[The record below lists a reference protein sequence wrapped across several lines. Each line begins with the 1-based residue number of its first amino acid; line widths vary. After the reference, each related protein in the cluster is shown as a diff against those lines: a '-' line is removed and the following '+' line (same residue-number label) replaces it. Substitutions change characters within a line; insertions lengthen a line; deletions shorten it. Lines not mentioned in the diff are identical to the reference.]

1 MKFYFVLVA
10 PARAANVGA
19 AARAMKTMG
28 FDAMRLVASRVHE
41 EDEANWVAHGAQE
54 ILTNAKAFDT
64 LPAAL
69 ADMDLV
75 IATTARERGRYQH
88 YLTPGQIREQIRTKP
103 TLGKVAI
110 VFGCEESGLS
120 NEQLA
125 HVDLISYLP
134 LKVSYPSLN
143 LGQAIMLY
151 AYEMSQLMDELAGDA
166 RVAATHSPVN
176 TATASPIN
184 TAALGDGAE
193 PNSGQ
198 VRVLKSKT
206 SQLLGELGVAP
217 DEKLHQWVMDRVPM
231 LAQRDLNMLHLLCK
245 DLARRF
251 EQVP

>member
-1 MKFYFVLVA
+1 MKLYFVLVA
-10 PARAANVGA
+10 PARPANVGA

-41 EDEANWVAHGAQE
+41 EEEASWVAHGAQD
-54 ILTNAKAFDT
+54 ILTQAEAFDT
-64 LPAAL
+64 LPEAL

-88 YLTPGQIREQIRTKP
+88 YLTPGEIREQIRSKP
-103 TLGKVAI
+103 SLNKVAI

-125 HVDLISYLP
+125 EVDLISYLP

-151 AYEMSQLMDELAGDA
+151 AYEMSQLMDELNADG
-166 RVAATHSPVN
+166 
-176 TATASPIN
+176 ATAV
-184 TAALGDGAE
+184 AE
-193 PNSGQ
+193 NFDNAGQ

-206 SQLLGELGVAP
+206 AELLGELGVSQ

-231 LAQRDLNMLHLLCK
+231 LPQRDLNMLHLLCK

-251 EQVP
+251 GRE

>member
-1 MKFYFVLVA
+1 MKLYFVLVA
-10 PARAANVGA
+10 PARPANVGA

-41 EDEANWVAHGAQE
+41 EEEASWVAHGAQE
-54 ILTNAKAFDT
+54 ILTQAEAFDT
-64 LPAAL
+64 LPEAL

-88 YLTPGQIREQIRTKP
+88 YLTPGEIREQIRAKP
-103 TLGKVAI
+103 SLGKVAI

-125 HVDLISYLP
+125 EVDLISYLP

-151 AYEMSQLMDELAGDA
+151 AYEMSQLMDELNADDA
-166 RVAATHSPVN
+166 AAVAENFDNA
-176 TATASPIN
+176 
-184 TAALGDGAE
+184 
-193 PNSGQ
+193 GQ

-206 SQLLGELGVAP
+206 AELLGELGVSQ

-231 LAQRDLNMLHLLCK
+231 LPQRDLNMLHLLCK

-251 EQVP
+251 GRK

>member
-1 MKFYFVLVA
+1 MKLYFVLVA
-10 PARAANVGA
+10 PARPANVGA

-41 EDEANWVAHGAQE
+41 EEEASWVAHGAQE
-54 ILTNAKAFDT
+54 ILTQAEAFDT
-64 LPAAL
+64 MPEAL

-88 YLTPGQIREQIRTKP
+88 YLTPGEIREQIRAKP
-103 TLGKVAI
+103 SLGKVAI

-125 HVDLISYLP
+125 EVDLISYLP

-151 AYEMSQLMDELAGDA
+151 AYEMSQLVDELNA
-166 RVAATHSPVN
+166 
-176 TATASPIN
+176 
-184 TAALGDGAE
+184 DGAAAVAE
-193 PNSGQ
+193 NFDNAGQ

-206 SQLLGELGVAP
+206 AELLDELGVSQG
-217 DEKLHQWVMDRVPM
+217 EKLHQWVMDRVPM
-231 LAQRDLNMLHLLCK
+231 LPQRDLNMLHLLCK

-251 EQVP
+251 GRE

>member
-1 MKFYFVLVA
+1 MKLYFVLVA
-10 PARAANVGA
+10 PARPANVGA

-41 EDEANWVAHGAQE
+41 EEEASWVAHGAQE
-54 ILTNAKAFDT
+54 ILTQAEAFET
-64 LPAAL
+64 LPEAL

-88 YLTPGQIREQIRTKP
+88 YLTPGEIREQIRSKP
-103 TLGKVAI
+103 SLDKVAI

-125 HVDLISYLP
+125 EVDLISYLP

-151 AYEMSQLMDELAGDA
+151 AYELSQLMDELKA
-166 RVAATHSPVN
+166 
-176 TATASPIN
+176 
-184 TAALGDGAE
+184 DGAAAVAE
-193 PNSGQ
+193 NFDNAGQ

-206 SQLLGELGVAP
+206 AELLGELGVSQ

-231 LAQRDLNMLHLLCK
+231 LPQRDLNMLHLLCK

-251 EQVP
+251 GRE

>member
-1 MKFYFVLVA
+1 MKLYFVLVA
-10 PARAANVGA
+10 PARPANVGA

-41 EDEANWVAHGAQE
+41 EEEASWVAHGAQE
-54 ILTNAKAFDT
+54 ILTQAEAFDT
-64 LPAAL
+64 LPEAL

-88 YLTPGQIREQIRTKP
+88 YLTPGEIREQIRAKP
-103 TLGKVAI
+103 SLNKVAI

-125 HVDLISYLP
+125 EVDLISYLP

-151 AYEMSQLMDELAGDA
+151 AYEMSQLMDELNADGGA
-166 RVAATHSPVN
+166 AVAENFDNA
-176 TATASPIN
+176 
-184 TAALGDGAE
+184 
-193 PNSGQ
+193 GQ

-206 SQLLGELGVAP
+206 AELLGEIGVSQ

-231 LAQRDLNMLHLLCK
+231 LPQRDLNMLHLLCK
-245 DLARRF
+245 DLARKLGK
-251 EQVP
+251 EV

>member
-1 MKFYFVLVA
+1 MKLYFVLVA
-10 PARAANVGA
+10 PARPANVGA

-41 EDEANWVAHGAQE
+41 EEEASWVAHGAQE
-54 ILTNAKAFDT
+54 ILTQAEAFDT
-64 LPAAL
+64 LPEAL

-88 YLTPGQIREQIRTKP
+88 YLTPGEIREQIRSKP
-103 TLGKVAI
+103 SLNKVAI

-125 HVDLISYLP
+125 EVDLISYLP

-151 AYEMSQLMDELAGDA
+151 AYEMSQLMDELNADG
-166 RVAATHSPVN
+166 
-176 TATASPIN
+176 ATAV
-184 TAALGDGAE
+184 AE
-193 PNSGQ
+193 NVDNAGQ

-206 SQLLGELGVAP
+206 AELLGELGVSQ

-231 LAQRDLNMLHLLCK
+231 LPQRDLNMLHLLCK
-245 DLARRF
+245 DLARKLGK
-251 EQVP
+251 EV

>member
-1 MKFYFVLVA
+1 MKLYFVLVA
-10 PARAANVGA
+10 PARPANVGA

-41 EDEANWVAHGAQE
+41 EEEASWVAHGAQE
-54 ILTNAKAFDT
+54 ILTQAEAFDT
-64 LPAAL
+64 LSEAL

-88 YLTPGQIREQIRTKP
+88 YLTPGEIREQIRSKP
-103 TLGKVAI
+103 SLNKVAI

-125 HVDLISYLP
+125 EVDLISYLP

-151 AYEMSQLMDELAGDA
+151 AYEMSQLMDELNA
-166 RVAATHSPVN
+166 
-176 TATASPIN
+176 
-184 TAALGDGAE
+184 DGAAAVAE
-193 PNSGQ
+193 NFDNAGQ

-206 SQLLGELGVAP
+206 AELLGELGVSQ

-231 LAQRDLNMLHLLCK
+231 LPQRDLNMLHLLCK

-251 EQVP
+251 GRE

>member
-1 MKFYFVLVA
+1 MKLYFVLVA
-10 PARAANVGA
+10 PARPANVGA

-41 EDEANWVAHGAQE
+41 EEEASWVAHGAQE
-54 ILTNAKAFDT
+54 ILTQAEAFDT
-64 LPAAL
+64 LPEAL

-75 IATTARERGRYQH
+75 IATTARERGRYHH
-88 YLTPGQIREQIRTKP
+88 YLTPGEIREQIRSKP
-103 TLGKVAI
+103 SLNKVAI

-125 HVDLISYLP
+125 EVDLISYLP

-151 AYEMSQLMDELAGDA
+151 AYEMSQLMDELNADGGA
-166 RVAATHSPVN
+166 AVAENFDNA
-176 TATASPIN
+176 
-184 TAALGDGAE
+184 
-193 PNSGQ
+193 GQ

-206 SQLLGELGVAP
+206 AELLGELGVSQ

-231 LAQRDLNMLHLLCK
+231 LPQRDLNMLHLLCK
-245 DLARRF
+245 DLARKLGK
-251 EQVP
+251 EV

>member
-1 MKFYFVLVA
+1 MKLYFVLVA
-10 PARAANVGA
+10 PARPANVGA

-41 EDEANWVAHGAQE
+41 EEEASWVAHGAQE
-54 ILTNAKAFDT
+54 ILTQAEAFDT
-64 LPAAL
+64 LPEAL

-88 YLTPGQIREQIRTKP
+88 YLTPGEIREQIRAKP
-103 TLGKVAI
+103 SLGKVAI

-125 HVDLISYLP
+125 EVDLISYLP

-151 AYEMSQLMDELAGDA
+151 AYEMSQLVDELNA
-166 RVAATHSPVN
+166 
-176 TATASPIN
+176 
-184 TAALGDGAE
+184 DGAAAVAE
-193 PNSGQ
+193 NFDNAGQ

-206 SQLLGELGVAP
+206 AELLGELGVSQ

-231 LAQRDLNMLHLLCK
+231 LPQRDLNMLHLLCK
-245 DLARRF
+245 DLARKLGK
-251 EQVP
+251 EV

>member
-1 MKFYFVLVA
+1 MKLYFVLVA
-10 PARAANVGA
+10 PARPANVGA

-41 EDEANWVAHGAQE
+41 EEEASWVAHGAQE
-54 ILTNAKAFDT
+54 ILTQAEAFET
-64 LPAAL
+64 LPEAL

-88 YLTPGQIREQIRTKP
+88 YLTPGEIREQIRSKP
-103 TLGKVAI
+103 SLNKVAI

-125 HVDLISYLP
+125 EVDLISYLP

-151 AYEMSQLMDELAGDA
+151 AYEMSQLMDELNADG
-166 RVAATHSPVN
+166 
-176 TATASPIN
+176 ATAV
-184 TAALGDGAE
+184 AE
-193 PNSGQ
+193 NFDNAGQ

-206 SQLLGELGVAP
+206 AELLGELGVSQ

-231 LAQRDLNMLHLLCK
+231 LPQRDLNMLHLLCK

-251 EQVP
+251 GRE

>member
-1 MKFYFVLVA
+1 MKLYFVLVA

-41 EDEANWVAHGAQE
+41 EEEASWVAHGAQE
-54 ILTNAKAFDT
+54 ILASAEAFDT
-64 LPAAL
+64 LPEAL

-88 YLTPGQIREQIRTKP
+88 YLTPGEIREQIRNKP
-103 TLGKVAI
+103 SLDKVAI

-125 HVDLISYLP
+125 EVDLISYLP

-151 AYEMSQLMDELAGDA
+151 AYEMSQLVDELNADNGA
-166 RVAATHSPVN
+166 VVAENLDNA
-176 TATASPIN
+176 
-184 TAALGDGAE
+184 
-193 PNSGQ
+193 GQ

-206 SQLLGELGVAP
+206 AELLGELGVSQ

-231 LAQRDLNMLHLLCK
+231 LPQRDLNMLHLLCK

-251 EQVP
+251 GRK

>member
-1 MKFYFVLVA
+1 MKLYFVLVA
-10 PARAANVGA
+10 PARPANVGA

-41 EDEANWVAHGAQE
+41 EDEASWVAHGAQE
-54 ILTNAKAFDT
+54 ILAQAEAFDT
-64 LPAAL
+64 LPEAL

-75 IATTARERGRYQH
+75 IATTARQRGRYQH
-88 YLTPGQIREQIRTKP
+88 YLTPAEIRDQIRAKP
-103 TLGKVAI
+103 SLNKVAI

-125 HVDLISYLP
+125 EVDLISYLP

-151 AYEMSQLMDELAGDA
+151 AYEMSQLMDELNADGGA
-166 RVAATHSPVN
+166 AVAENFDNA
-176 TATASPIN
+176 
-184 TAALGDGAE
+184 
-193 PNSGQ
+193 GQ

-206 SQLLGELGVAP
+206 AELLDELGVSQ

-231 LAQRDLNMLHLLCK
+231 LPQRDLNMLHLLCK
-245 DLARRF
+245 DLARKLGK
-251 EQVP
+251 EV

>member
-1 MKFYFVLVA
+1 MKLYFVLVA

-28 FDAMRLVASRVHE
+28 FDAMRLVRSRVHE
-41 EDEANWVAHGAQE
+41 EEEASWVAHGAQE
-54 ILTNAKAFDT
+54 ILAEAEAFDT
-64 LPAAL
+64 LEEAL

-75 IATTARERGRYQH
+75 VATTARQRGRYQH
-88 YLTPGQIREQIRTKP
+88 YLTPAEIRDQIRAKP
-103 TLGKVAI
+103 SLGKVAI

-125 HVDLISYLP
+125 EVDLISYLP

-151 AYEMSQLMDELAGDA
+151 AYEMSQLMDELNA
-166 RVAATHSPVN
+166 
-176 TATASPIN
+176 
-184 TAALGDGAE
+184 DGAAAVAE
-193 PNSGQ
+193 NVDNAGQ

-206 SQLLGELGVAP
+206 AELLGELGVSQ

-231 LAQRDLNMLHLLCK
+231 LPQRDLNMLHLLCK

-251 EQVP
+251 GRE

>member
-1 MKFYFVLVA
+1 MKLYFVLVA
-10 PARAANVGA
+10 PARPANVGA

-41 EDEANWVAHGAQE
+41 EEEASWVAHGAQE
-54 ILTNAKAFDT
+54 ILTQAEAFDT
-64 LPAAL
+64 LPEAL

-88 YLTPGQIREQIRTKP
+88 YLTPGEIREQIRSKP
-103 TLGKVAI
+103 SLGKVAI

-125 HVDLISYLP
+125 EVDLISYLP

-151 AYEMSQLMDELAGDA
+151 AYEMSQLMDELNAEG
-166 RVAATHSPVN
+166 
-176 TATASPIN
+176 ATAV
-184 TAALGDGAE
+184 AE
-193 PNSGQ
+193 NFDNAGQ

-206 SQLLGELGVAP
+206 AELLGELGVSQ

-231 LAQRDLNMLHLLCK
+231 LPQRDLNMLHLLCK

-251 EQVP
+251 GRE

>member
-1 MKFYFVLVA
+1 MKLYFVLVA
-10 PARAANVGA
+10 PARPANVGA

-41 EDEANWVAHGAQE
+41 EEEASWVAHGAQE
-54 ILTNAKAFDT
+54 ILTQAEAFDT
-64 LPAAL
+64 LPEAL

-88 YLTPGQIREQIRTKP
+88 YLTPGEIREQFRSKP
-103 TLGKVAI
+103 SLNKVAI

-125 HVDLISYLP
+125 EVDLISYLP

-151 AYEMSQLMDELAGDA
+151 AYEMSQLMDELNA
-166 RVAATHSPVN
+166 
-176 TATASPIN
+176 
-184 TAALGDGAE
+184 DGAAAVAE
-193 PNSGQ
+193 NFDNAGQ

-206 SQLLGELGVAP
+206 AELLGELGVSQ

-231 LAQRDLNMLHLLCK
+231 LPQRDLNMLHLLCK

-251 EQVP
+251 GRE

>member
-1 MKFYFVLVA
+1 MKLYFVLVA

-41 EDEANWVAHGAQE
+41 EEEASWVAHGAQE
-54 ILTNAKAFDT
+54 ILTQAEAFDT
-64 LPAAL
+64 LSEAL

-88 YLTPGQIREQIRTKP
+88 YLTPGEIREQIKAKP
-103 TLGKVAI
+103 SLGKVAI

-125 HVDLISYLP
+125 EVDLISYLP

-151 AYEMSQLMDELAGDA
+151 AYEMSQLMDELNAEGGA
-166 RVAATHSPVN
+166 AVAENFDNA
-176 TATASPIN
+176 
-184 TAALGDGAE
+184 
-193 PNSGQ
+193 GQ

-206 SQLLGELGVAP
+206 AELLGELGVSQ

-231 LAQRDLNMLHLLCK
+231 LPQRDLNMLHLLCK

-251 EQVP
+251 GRE

>member
-1 MKFYFVLVA
+1 MKLYFVLVA
-10 PARAANVGA
+10 PARPANVGA

-41 EDEANWVAHGAQE
+41 EEEASWVAHGAQE
-54 ILTNAKAFDT
+54 ILTQAEAFDT
-64 LPAAL
+64 LPEAL

-88 YLTPGQIREQIRTKP
+88 YLTPGEIREQIRSKP
-103 TLGKVAI
+103 SLNKVAI

-125 HVDLISYLP
+125 EVDLISYLP

-151 AYEMSQLMDELAGDA
+151 AYEMSQLMDELNANG
-166 RVAATHSPVN
+166 
-176 TATASPIN
+176 ATAV
-184 TAALGDGAE
+184 AE
-193 PNSGQ
+193 NFDNAGQ

-206 SQLLGELGVAP
+206 AELLGELGVSQ

-231 LAQRDLNMLHLLCK
+231 LPQRDLNMLHLLCK
-245 DLARRF
+245 DLARKLGK
-251 EQVP
+251 EV

>member
-1 MKFYFVLVA
+1 MKLYFVLVA
-10 PARAANVGA
+10 PARPANVGA

-41 EDEANWVAHGAQE
+41 EEEASWVAHGAQE
-54 ILTNAKAFDT
+54 ILTQAEAFDT
-64 LPAAL
+64 LSEAL

-88 YLTPGQIREQIRTKP
+88 YLTPGEIREQIRSKP
-103 TLGKVAI
+103 SLNKVAI

-125 HVDLISYLP
+125 EVDLISYLP

-151 AYEMSQLMDELAGDA
+151 AYEMSQLMDELNANGA
-166 RVAATHSPVN
+166 AAVAENFDNA
-176 TATASPIN
+176 
-184 TAALGDGAE
+184 
-193 PNSGQ
+193 GQ

-206 SQLLGELGVAP
+206 AELLGELGVSQ

-231 LAQRDLNMLHLLCK
+231 LPQRDLNMLHLLCK
-245 DLARRF
+245 DLARKLGK
-251 EQVP
+251 EV

>member
-1 MKFYFVLVA
+1 MKLYFVLVA
-10 PARAANVGA
+10 PARPANVGA

-41 EDEANWVAHGAQE
+41 EEEASWVAHGAQE
-54 ILTNAKAFDT
+54 ILTQAEAFDT
-64 LPAAL
+64 LPEAL

-88 YLTPGQIREQIRTKP
+88 YLTPGEIRQQIRSKP
-103 TLGKVAI
+103 SLDKVAI

-125 HVDLISYLP
+125 EVDLISYLP

-151 AYEMSQLMDELAGDA
+151 AYEMSQLMDELNADG
-166 RVAATHSPVN
+166 
-176 TATASPIN
+176 ATAV
-184 TAALGDGAE
+184 AE
-193 PNSGQ
+193 NFDNAGQ

-206 SQLLGELGVAP
+206 AELLGELGVSQ

-231 LAQRDLNMLHLLCK
+231 LPQRDLNMLHLLCK
-245 DLARRF
+245 DLARKLGK
-251 EQVP
+251 EV

>member
-1 MKFYFVLVA
+1 MKLYFVLVA
-10 PARAANVGA
+10 PARPANVGA

-41 EDEANWVAHGAQE
+41 EEEASWVAHGAQE
-54 ILTNAKAFDT
+54 ILTQAEAFDT
-64 LPAAL
+64 LPEAL

-88 YLTPGQIREQIRTKP
+88 YLTPGEIREQIRCKP
-103 TLGKVAI
+103 SLNKVAI

-125 HVDLISYLP
+125 EVDLISYLP

-151 AYEMSQLMDELAGDA
+151 AYEMSQLMDELNA
-166 RVAATHSPVN
+166 
-176 TATASPIN
+176 
-184 TAALGDGAE
+184 DGAAAVAE
-193 PNSGQ
+193 NFDNAGQ

-206 SQLLGELGVAP
+206 AELLGELGVSQ

-231 LAQRDLNMLHLLCK
+231 LPQRDLNMLHLLCK
-245 DLARRF
+245 DLARKLGK
-251 EQVP
+251 EV

>member
-1 MKFYFVLVA
+1 MKLYFVLVA
-10 PARAANVGA
+10 PARPANVGA

-41 EDEANWVAHGAQE
+41 EEEASWVAHGAQE
-54 ILTNAKAFDT
+54 ILTQAEAFET
-64 LPAAL
+64 LPEAL

-88 YLTPGQIREQIRTKP
+88 YLTPGEIREQIRSKP
-103 TLGKVAI
+103 SLDKVAI

-125 HVDLISYLP
+125 EVDLISYLP

-151 AYEMSQLMDELAGDA
+151 AYEMSQLMDELNA
-166 RVAATHSPVN
+166 
-176 TATASPIN
+176 
-184 TAALGDGAE
+184 DGAAAVAE
-193 PNSGQ
+193 NFDNAGQ

-206 SQLLGELGVAP
+206 AELLGELGVSQ

-231 LAQRDLNMLHLLCK
+231 LPQRDLNMLHLLCK
-245 DLARRF
+245 DLVRKLGK
-251 EQVP
+251 EV

>member
-1 MKFYFVLVA
+1 MKLYFVLVA
-10 PARAANVGA
+10 PARPANVGA

-41 EDEANWVAHGAQE
+41 EEEASWVAHGAQD
-54 ILTNAKAFDT
+54 ILTQAEAFDT
-64 LPAAL
+64 LPEAL

-88 YLTPGQIREQIRTKP
+88 YLTPGEIREQIRSKP
-103 TLGKVAI
+103 SLGKVAI

-125 HVDLISYLP
+125 EVDLISYLP

-151 AYEMSQLMDELAGDA
+151 AYEMSQLMDELNA
-166 RVAATHSPVN
+166 
-176 TATASPIN
+176 
-184 TAALGDGAE
+184 DGAAAVAE
-193 PNSGQ
+193 NFDNAGQ

-206 SQLLGELGVAP
+206 AELLGELGVSQ

-231 LAQRDLNMLHLLCK
+231 LPQRDLNMLHLLCK

-251 EQVP
+251 GRE

>member
-1 MKFYFVLVA
+1 MKLYFVLVA
-10 PARAANVGA
+10 PARPANVGA

-41 EDEANWVAHGAQE
+41 EEEASWVAHGAQE
-54 ILTNAKAFDT
+54 ILTQAEAFDT
-64 LPAAL
+64 LPEAL

-88 YLTPGQIREQIRTKP
+88 YLTPGEIREQIRSKP
-103 TLGKVAI
+103 SLGKVAI

-125 HVDLISYLP
+125 EVDLISYLP

-151 AYEMSQLMDELAGDA
+151 AYEMSQLVDELNA
-166 RVAATHSPVN
+166 
-176 TATASPIN
+176 
-184 TAALGDGAE
+184 DGAAAVAE
-193 PNSGQ
+193 NFDNAGQ

-206 SQLLGELGVAP
+206 AELLGELGVSQ

-231 LAQRDLNMLHLLCK
+231 LPQRDLNMLHLLCK

-251 EQVP
+251 GRE

>member
-1 MKFYFVLVA
+1 MKLYFVLVA
-10 PARAANVGA
+10 PARPANVGA

-41 EDEANWVAHGAQE
+41 EEEASWVAHGAQD
-54 ILTNAKAFDT
+54 ILTQAEAFDT
-64 LPAAL
+64 LPEAL

-88 YLTPGQIREQIRTKP
+88 YLTPGEIREQIRAKP
-103 TLGKVAI
+103 SLNKVAI

-125 HVDLISYLP
+125 EVDLISYLP

-151 AYEMSQLMDELAGDA
+151 AYEMSQLMDELNANGA
-166 RVAATHSPVN
+166 AAVAENFDNA
-176 TATASPIN
+176 
-184 TAALGDGAE
+184 
-193 PNSGQ
+193 GQ

-206 SQLLGELGVAP
+206 AELLGELGVSQ

-231 LAQRDLNMLHLLCK
+231 LPQRDLNMLHLLCK
-245 DLARRF
+245 DLARKLGK
-251 EQVP
+251 EV

>member
-1 MKFYFVLVA
+1 MKLYFVLVA
-10 PARAANVGA
+10 PARPANVGA

-41 EDEANWVAHGAQE
+41 EEEASWVAHGAQE
-54 ILTNAKAFDT
+54 ILTQAEAFDT
-64 LPAAL
+64 LTEAL

-88 YLTPGQIREQIRTKP
+88 YLTPGEIREQIRSKP
-103 TLGKVAI
+103 SLGKVAI

-125 HVDLISYLP
+125 EVDLISYLP

-151 AYEMSQLMDELAGDA
+151 AYEMSQLMDELNADGG
-166 RVAATHSPVN
+166 
-176 TATASPIN
+176 ATAV
-184 TAALGDGAE
+184 AE
-193 PNSGQ
+193 NFDNAGQ

-206 SQLLGELGVAP
+206 AELLGELGVSQ

-231 LAQRDLNMLHLLCK
+231 LPQRDLNMLHLLCK

-251 EQVP
+251 GRE

>member
-1 MKFYFVLVA
+1 MKLYFVLVA
-10 PARAANVGA
+10 PARPANVGA

-41 EDEANWVAHGAQE
+41 EEEASWVAHGAQE
-54 ILTNAKAFDT
+54 ILTQAEAFDT
-64 LPAAL
+64 LPEAL

-88 YLTPGQIREQIRTKP
+88 YLTPGEIREQIRSKP
-103 TLGKVAI
+103 SLNKVAI

-125 HVDLISYLP
+125 EVDLISYLP

-151 AYEMSQLMDELAGDA
+151 AYEMSQLMDELNA
-166 RVAATHSPVN
+166 
-176 TATASPIN
+176 
-184 TAALGDGAE
+184 DGAAAVAE
-193 PNSGQ
+193 NFENAGQ

-206 SQLLGELGVAP
+206 AELLGELGVSQ

-231 LAQRDLNMLHLLCK
+231 LPQRDLNMLHLLCK

-251 EQVP
+251 GRK

>member
-1 MKFYFVLVA
+1 MKLYFVLVA
-10 PARAANVGA
+10 PARPANVGA

-41 EDEANWVAHGAQE
+41 EEEASWVAHGAQE
-54 ILTNAKAFDT
+54 ILTQAEAFDT
-64 LPAAL
+64 LPEAL

-88 YLTPGQIREQIRTKP
+88 YLTPGEIREQIRSKP
-103 TLGKVAI
+103 SLNKVAI

-125 HVDLISYLP
+125 EVDLISYLP

-151 AYEMSQLMDELAGDA
+151 AYEMSQLMDELNA
-166 RVAATHSPVN
+166 
-176 TATASPIN
+176 
-184 TAALGDGAE
+184 DGAAAVAE
-193 PNSGQ
+193 NFYNAGQ

-206 SQLLGELGVAP
+206 AELLGELGVSQ

-231 LAQRDLNMLHLLCK
+231 LPQRDLNMLHLLCK
-245 DLARRF
+245 DLARKLGK
-251 EQVP
+251 EV

>member
-1 MKFYFVLVA
+1 MKLYFVLVA
-10 PARAANVGA
+10 PARPANVGA

-41 EDEANWVAHGAQE
+41 EEEASWVAHGAQE
-54 ILTNAKAFDT
+54 ILTQAEAFET
-64 LPAAL
+64 LPEAL

-88 YLTPGQIREQIRTKP
+88 YLTPGEIREQIRSKP
-103 TLGKVAI
+103 SLNKVAI

-125 HVDLISYLP
+125 EVDLISYLP

-151 AYEMSQLMDELAGDA
+151 AYEMSQLMDELNADG
-166 RVAATHSPVN
+166 
-176 TATASPIN
+176 
-184 TAALGDGAE
+184 TAAVAE
-193 PNSGQ
+193 NFDNAGQ

-206 SQLLGELGVAP
+206 AELLGELGVSQ

-231 LAQRDLNMLHLLCK
+231 LPQRDLNMLHLLCK
-245 DLARRF
+245 DLARKLGK
-251 EQVP
+251 EV

>member
-1 MKFYFVLVA
+1 MKLYFVLVA
-10 PARAANVGA
+10 PARPANVGA

-41 EDEANWVAHGAQE
+41 EEEASWVAHGAQE
-54 ILTNAKAFDT
+54 ILTQAEAFET
-64 LPAAL
+64 LPEAL

-88 YLTPGQIREQIRTKP
+88 YLTPGEIREQIRSKP
-103 TLGKVAI
+103 SLGKVAI

-125 HVDLISYLP
+125 EVDLISYLP

-151 AYEMSQLMDELAGDA
+151 AYEMSQLMDELNADGGA
-166 RVAATHSPVN
+166 AVAENFDNA
-176 TATASPIN
+176 
-184 TAALGDGAE
+184 
-193 PNSGQ
+193 GQ

-206 SQLLGELGVAP
+206 AELLGELGVSQ

-231 LAQRDLNMLHLLCK
+231 LPQRDLNMLHLLCK

-251 EQVP
+251 GSE

>member
-1 MKFYFVLVA
+1 MKLYFVLVA
-10 PARAANVGA
+10 PARPANVGA

-41 EDEANWVAHGAQE
+41 EEEASWVAHGAQE
-54 ILTNAKAFDT
+54 ILTQAEAFDT
-64 LPAAL
+64 LPEAL

-88 YLTPGQIREQIRTKP
+88 YLTPGEIREQIRAKP
-103 TLGKVAI
+103 SLGKVAI

-120 NEQLA
+120 NAQLA
-125 HVDLISYLP
+125 EVDLISYLP
-134 LKVSYPSLN
+134 RKVSYPSLN

-151 AYEMSQLMDELAGDA
+151 AYEMSQLMDELNA
-166 RVAATHSPVN
+166 
-176 TATASPIN
+176 
-184 TAALGDGAE
+184 DGAAAVAE
-193 PNSGQ
+193 NFDNAGQ

-206 SQLLGELGVAP
+206 AELLGELGVSQ

-231 LAQRDLNMLHLLCK
+231 LPQRDLNMLHLLCK

-251 EQVP
+251 GRE

>member
-1 MKFYFVLVA
+1 MKLYFVLVA
-10 PARAANVGA
+10 PARPANVGA

-41 EDEANWVAHGAQE
+41 EEEASWVAHGAQE
-54 ILTNAKAFDT
+54 ILTQAEAFDT
-64 LPAAL
+64 LPEAL

-88 YLTPGQIREQIRTKP
+88 YLTPGEIREQIRSKP
-103 TLGKVAI
+103 SLDKVAI

-125 HVDLISYLP
+125 EVDLISYLP

-151 AYEMSQLMDELAGDA
+151 AYEMSQLVDELNADSA
-166 RVAATHSPVN
+166 AVVAENFDNA
-176 TATASPIN
+176 
-184 TAALGDGAE
+184 
-193 PNSGQ
+193 GQ

-206 SQLLGELGVAP
+206 AELLGELGVSQ

-231 LAQRDLNMLHLLCK
+231 LPQRDLNMLHLLCK

-251 EQVP
+251 GRE

>member
-1 MKFYFVLVA
+1 MKLYFVLVA
-10 PARAANVGA
+10 PARPANVGA

-41 EDEANWVAHGAQE
+41 EEEASWVAHGAQE
-54 ILTNAKAFDT
+54 ILTQAEAFDT
-64 LPAAL
+64 LPEAL
-69 ADMDLV
+69 TDMDLV

-88 YLTPGQIREQIRTKP
+88 YLTPGEIREQIRSKP
-103 TLGKVAI
+103 SLNKVAI

-125 HVDLISYLP
+125 EVDLISYLP

-151 AYEMSQLMDELAGDA
+151 AYEMSQLMDELNA
-166 RVAATHSPVN
+166 
-176 TATASPIN
+176 
-184 TAALGDGAE
+184 DGAAAVAE
-193 PNSGQ
+193 NFDNAGQ

-206 SQLLGELGVAP
+206 AELLGELGVSQ

-231 LAQRDLNMLHLLCK
+231 LPQRDLNMLHLLCK

-251 EQVP
+251 GRE

>member
-1 MKFYFVLVA
+1 MKLYFVLVA
-10 PARAANVGA
+10 PARPANVGA

-41 EDEANWVAHGAQE
+41 EEEASWVAHGAQE
-54 ILTNAKAFDT
+54 ILTQAEAFDT
-64 LPAAL
+64 LPEAL

-88 YLTPGQIREQIRTKP
+88 YLTPGEIREQIRSKP
-103 TLGKVAI
+103 SLNKVAI

-125 HVDLISYLP
+125 EVDLISYLP

-151 AYEMSQLMDELAGDA
+151 AYEMSQLMDELNADG
-166 RVAATHSPVN
+166 
-176 TATASPIN
+176 ATAV
-184 TAALGDGAE
+184 AE
-193 PNSGQ
+193 NFDNAGQ

-206 SQLLGELGVAP
+206 AEILGELGVSQ

-231 LAQRDLNMLHLLCK
+231 LPQRDLNMLHLLCK

-251 EQVP
+251 GRE

>member
-1 MKFYFVLVA
+1 MKLYFVLVA
-10 PARAANVGA
+10 PARPANVGA

-41 EDEANWVAHGAQE
+41 EEEASWVAHGAQE
-54 ILTNAKAFDT
+54 ILTSAEAFDT
-64 LPAAL
+64 LPEAL
-69 ADMDLV
+69 VDMDLV

-88 YLTPGQIREQIRTKP
+88 YLTPGEIREQIRSKP
-103 TLGKVAI
+103 SLGKVAI

-125 HVDLISYLP
+125 EVDLISYLP

-151 AYEMSQLMDELAGDA
+151 AYEMSQLMDELNADNA
-166 RVAATHSPVN
+166 AVVAENFDNA
-176 TATASPIN
+176 
-184 TAALGDGAE
+184 
-193 PNSGQ
+193 GQ

-206 SQLLGELGVAP
+206 AELLGELGVSQ

-231 LAQRDLNMLHLLCK
+231 LPQRDLNMLHLLCK

-251 EQVP
+251 GRE

>member
-1 MKFYFVLVA
+1 MKLYFVLVA
-10 PARAANVGA
+10 PARPANVGA

-41 EDEANWVAHGAQE
+41 EDEASWVAHGAQE
-54 ILTNAKAFDT
+54 ILTQAEAFDT
-64 LPAAL
+64 LPEAL

-88 YLTPGQIREQIRTKP
+88 YLTPGEIREQIRSKP
-103 TLGKVAI
+103 SLNKVAI

-125 HVDLISYLP
+125 EVDLISYLP

-151 AYEMSQLMDELAGDA
+151 AYEMSQLMDELNA
-166 RVAATHSPVN
+166 
-176 TATASPIN
+176 
-184 TAALGDGAE
+184 DGASALAE
-193 PNSGQ
+193 NFDNAGQ

-206 SQLLGELGVAP
+206 AELLGELGVSQ

-231 LAQRDLNMLHLLCK
+231 LPQRDLNMLHLLCK

-251 EQVP
+251 GRE